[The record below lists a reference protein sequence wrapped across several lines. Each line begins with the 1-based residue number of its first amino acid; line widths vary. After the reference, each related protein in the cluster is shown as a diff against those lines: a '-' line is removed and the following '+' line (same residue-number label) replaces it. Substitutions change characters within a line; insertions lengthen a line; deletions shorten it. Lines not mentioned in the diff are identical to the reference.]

1 MIKFRKKIMA
11 VLILAALVSGCSAT
25 SALTGLIGSKPD
37 ITAQAGQENV
47 KQTVGVTAKSDSST
61 EQDTS
66 IKGSSVG
73 AVDTSSRKKVSAS
86 SIQAQTITA
95 DKIEIRNSDSG
106 WITAAVAVAA
116 IFSVIFIPLLFGW
129 LAKRKKAQ

>member
-1 MIKFRKKIMA
+1 MIKFRKKILA

-66 IKGSSVG
+66 IK
-73 AVDTSSRKKVSAS
+73 THQSA
-86 SIQAQTITA
+86 
-95 DKIEIRNSDSG
+95 R
-106 WITAAVAVAA
+106 
-116 IFSVIFIPLLFGW
+116 
-129 LAKRKKAQ
+129 